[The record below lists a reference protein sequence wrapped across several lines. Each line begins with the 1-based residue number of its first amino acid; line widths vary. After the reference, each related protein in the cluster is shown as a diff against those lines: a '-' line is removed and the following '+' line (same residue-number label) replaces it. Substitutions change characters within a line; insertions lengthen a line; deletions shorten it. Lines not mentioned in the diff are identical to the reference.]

1 MTQINASLNDIFR
14 ITQVGDYSS
23 SVASALYGINHR
35 GTPGAVPI
43 NRDYHGL
50 VLFTRPQLN
59 LTDENLRAVRSMTPL
74 LTTEPVSI
82 QRMVRK
88 LLDPRLEDLP
98 CPLVDDKNAFIPI
111 LTNHALTLSGFPD
124 PYVSMKLSKPGVYK
138 EVFGHVDEMVDVFG
152 AYDIN
157 VSFRNM
163 VGDPITLMIYTWLK
177 YMSAVFLGEMMPYP
191 DFLAANEIDYNT
203 RIWRLVLDKN
213 KKHVTKIACTGAS
226 NPVNVPYAAAFDFA
240 HDKPINS
247 ANDSLNFKFQS
258 FAAYYSDP
266 ILVHEFNKTVAI
278 FNPDMIPGDDGLPIG
293 RVVKLDFAVLEQF
306 NNMGYLR
313 IDPGTKEL
321 EVWVSEFEYEAIM
334 AKRVNTI
341 RALSAAGSN

>member
-23 SVASALYGINHR
+23 SIASALYGINHR
-35 GTPGAVPI
+35 NTPGVVPI
-43 NRDYHGL
+43 NRDHHGL

-59 LTDENLRAVRSMTPL
+59 LSDENLRAVRSMTPL
-74 LTTEPVSI
+74 LTNEPVSI

-88 LLDPRLEDLP
+88 LLDPRLQDLE
-98 CPLVDDKNAFIPI
+98 CPLVDDKCAFIPI

-124 PYVSMKLSKPGVYK
+124 PFVSMKLSKPGIYK
-138 EVFGHVDEMVDVFG
+138 EVFGHVDEIVDTYG
-152 AYDIN
+152 AYPIN

-163 VGDPITLMIYTWLK
+163 VGDPITLMMYTWLK
-177 YMSAVFLGEMMPYP
+177 YMSAAFIGEMMPYP
-191 DFLAANEIDYNT
+191 DFVAANEIDYNT
-203 RIWRLVLDKN
+203 CIWRLVMDKN
-213 KKHVTKIACTGAS
+213 KKYVTKIARTGAS
-226 NPVNVPYAAAFDFA
+226 NPLNVPYAAAFDFA
-240 HDKPINS
+240 HDKPLNS
-247 ANDSLNFKFQS
+247 ANDTLNFQFQC
-258 FAAYYSDP
+258 FGAHYTDP

-293 RVVKLDFAVLEQF
+293 RMVKLDFAILEQF

-321 EVWVSEFEYEAIM
+321 EVWVAQSDYEAIV
-334 AKRVNTI
+334 AKRASTI
-341 RALSAAGSN
+341 RALTGADS